1 MNSEIDEF
9 EKKYR
14 EKMIKE
20 KQEYDKRKEV
30 DSDLIFN
37 EKDNKKKS
45 QIVSFKIKVSFNTV
59 NFGYYNMGI
68 SFVLVN
74 CDMGSE
80 IETVSKLKEFCDEV
94 QGTYGI
100 FDFVCKVSYDSMDS
114 FEQTLLK
121 IRKTEKITH
130 TNTIHTIPEQ
140 S

>member
-1 MNSEIDEF
+1 M
-9 EKKYR
+9 K
-14 EKMIKE
+14 
-20 KQEYDKRKEV
+20 
-30 DSDLIFN
+30 
-37 EKDNKKKS
+37 
-45 QIVSFKIKVSFNTV
+45 
-59 NFGYYNMGI
+59 FGILNMGI

-80 IETVSKLKEFCDEV
+80 IQTIEKLKELCDEV

-100 FDFVCKVSYDSMDS
+100 FDFICKIKYDDMEP

-121 IRKTEKITH
+121 IRKIEKITH

>member
-1 MNSEIDEF
+1 MKFDI
-9 EKKYR
+9 
-14 EKMIKE
+14 
-20 KQEYDKRKEV
+20 
-30 DSDLIFN
+30 LH
-37 EKDNKKKS
+37 
-45 QIVSFKIKVSFNTV
+45 
-59 NFGYYNMGI
+59 MGI

-80 IETVSKLKEFCDEV
+80 IQTIEKLKELCDEV

-100 FDFVCKVSYDSMDS
+100 FDFICKLRYDDMES

-121 IRKTEKITH
+121 IRKIEKITH